1 MKVFPE
7 ALLHYLWKFRLF
19 DNQNLL
25 STEGDLIEIEQVGQH
40 NLRDAGPDFSD
51 ARIRIN
57 DTLWAGQVEIHKLA
71 SDWERHQHNVDAA
84 YDTVVLHV
92 VYEYD
97 KPIYRLDG
105 SFIPTLELKDRIAP
119 EIIERSANLL
129 DSLEPVACR
138 TQINQVP
145 GFMVNMWLERLVIE
159 RLEDKTEAI
168 QRELA
173 FNKNNWESTFYIFL
187 ARNFGT
193 PVNAEPFEQLAR
205 SLPLLA
211 LAKHKNKL
219 LQLEAMLFGQAGF
232 LEGDF
237 KDDYPLLLQRE
248 YKILRQKFELTPIN
262 AAAWKFGR
270 MRPAAFPTIR
280 IALFAQLIH
289 QSSHLFSKLL
299 ETENLQDFQDCFEV
313 KVSNYWLSHYRF
325 EDDTAKRQQKSLGK
339 NTFYNIAIN
348 TLVPFLFVY
357 GKSIQDE
364 KYSERALRWLEQID
378 AEDNVIIKM
387 WKEIGIEAESAYQT
401 QALLQLKKQYC
412 DQKHCLDC
420 AIGNKI
426 LRG

>member
-105 SFIPTLELKDRIAP
+105 SLIPTLALKDRIAP

-129 DSLEPVACR
+129 DSLELVACR
-138 TQINQVP
+138 TEINKVP

-237 KDDYPLLLQRE
+237 KTDYPLLLQRE

-262 AAAWKFGR
+262 GAAWKFGR

-299 ETENLQDFQDCFEV
+299 ETEEIKNFQDYFEL
-313 KVSNYWLSHYRF
+313 KVSDYWLSHYRF

-357 GKSIQDE
+357 GKSIQE
-364 KYSERALRWLEQID
+364 ERYCERALRWLEQID
-378 AEDNVIIKM
+378 AEDNAIIKM
-387 WKEIGIEAESAYQT
+387 WKDIGIEAQSAYQT